1 MVNMN
6 SFKFGDKLKMSNGE
20 MGIYAG
26 GYTPTITIPNDHYAN
41 ANVLE
46 DVHNV
51 IVQTEKSFA
60 ILELYDNG
68 SGGDITVVGRWE
80 ET

>member
-1 MVNMN
+1 MINLN
-6 SFKFGDKLKMSNGE
+6 ECKFGDKLKLSNGE
-20 MGIYAG
+20 MGIYVG
-26 GYTPTITIPNDHYAN
+26 GYTPALILPDDHYAN

-51 IVQTEKSFA
+51 IVKAEKSFA

-68 SGGDITVVGRWE
+68 SGGDITVVDRWE
-80 ET
+80 E